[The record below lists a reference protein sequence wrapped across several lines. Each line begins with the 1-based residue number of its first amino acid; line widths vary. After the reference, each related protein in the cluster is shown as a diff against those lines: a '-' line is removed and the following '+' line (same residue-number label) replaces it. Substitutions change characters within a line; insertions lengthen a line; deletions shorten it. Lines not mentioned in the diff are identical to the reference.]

1 MDTFLATLLLF
12 AGAMLAM
19 AVGVLLSG
27 RRLKGSCGG
36 TGRACSCDE
45 TARAECALAKQNA
58 GR

>member
-12 AGAMLAM
+12 GAAMLAM
-19 AVGVLLSG
+19 AVGVLISG

-36 TGRACSCDE
+36 IGRACSCDDA
-45 TARAECALAKQNA
+45 TRAECALAKQHA